1 MKFLRIVFLSVL
13 VFAGGCV
20 FGQPTANAQSS
31 ADLKKQRDR
40 LNEELD
46 QLNHQYQETVNNK
59 KTTLKQLNIL
69 KAKISV
75 REEEIK
81 TINSQVR
88 VLDNQITESN
98 NNVHNLQNQLAQ
110 LKKEYAAMILFAY
123 RNQSGYNKM
132 MFLFASKDFNQA
144 FKRMKYLQQ
153 FGDYRQR
160 QAAYIQGTETEL
172 HVKINQLDQN
182 KKEKSALL
190 ADQQTQVKSLGK
202 ERSDQAQVMDDL
214 SHQEGQLKEQQKDLI
229 RRKAKTERELH
240 AAILREI
247 EEARRKAE
255 EEARAREA
263 AAEKARLAAAAAN
276 ANNGGSKDV
285 PAAAKPRITPK
296 TATTSEIL
304 NATPELARLSN
315 SFLGNKGRLP
325 WPVANGN
332 VIQGF
337 GIYYVD
343 GIKSENS
350 GVNIRTNQGAN
361 VRAVYDG
368 EVTKVANISG
378 TYLVVI
384 RHGEYFTAYSNL
396 KSASVSAGQKVTTKQ
411 IVGTAAT
418 DPSSGETE
426 VDFSLYQ
433 GKTPVNPAVWL
444 APN

>member
-1 MKFLRIVFLSVL
+1 MKFLRIVFLSLL
-13 VFAGGCV
+13 VFAGLSV
-20 FGQPTANAQSS
+20 FGQSRANAQSS

-81 TINSQVR
+81 TINTQVR

-214 SHQEGQLKEQQKDLI
+214 SHQEGQIKEQQKDLI
-229 RRKAKTERELH
+229 RRRAKTEHELQ
-240 AAILREI
+240 AAIRREI

-276 ANNGGSKDV
+276 AANGNRDV
-285 PAAAKPRITPK
+285 TPAAKPRITPK

-350 GVNIRTNQGAN
+350 GVNIRTNAGAN
-361 VRAVYDG
+361 VRAIFDG

-396 KSASVSAGQKVTTKQ
+396 KSAAVSAGQKVTTKQ

-418 DPSSGETE
+418 DAGSGETE